1 MTCRLFV
8 GLCRILPKFEGEKQK
23 GALSVVQEEE
33 AVEAFGGV
41 GRRFEAIPAQ
51 PFPIHP
57 HERAMEAR
65 EEAEV
70 EAGHHVAAPVRSC
83 HRA

>member
-23 GALSVVQEEE
+23 GALSVVQD
-33 AVEAFGGV
+33 EAFGGV
-41 GRRFEAIPAQ
+41 RRRFFEAIPAQ

-57 HERAMEAR
+57 YERAMEAR

-70 EAGHHVAAPVRSC
+70 EAGHHVAAPVGSC
-83 HRA
+83 HCA